1 MEIMQAL
8 QWRYA
13 TKMFDANK
21 KLSEADFQKL
31 LDALVLTP
39 SSFGLQPWKFVV
51 VENPELRAQLR
62 PHSWGQ
68 SQITDASHLLVLCRV
83 NTIDE
88 AFIQKNLDQIV
99 KIRGVSQESLQGYK
113 EMMIGNLVTG
123 ERAKIIDQWA
133 RNQVYIALGNLMT
146 VAAALEIDACPI
158 EGFDANKYDEILDL
172 KKYGLSSCVVLPVG
186 YRSEEDKYQQV
197 KKVRFEKKDLVITM

>member
-99 KIRGVSQESLQGYK
+99 KVRGVSQESLQGYK
-113 EMMIGNLVTG
+113 EMMVGNLVTG
-123 ERAKIIDQWA
+123 ERSKIIDQWA
-133 RNQVYIALGNLMT
+133 KNQVYIALGNAMT
-146 VAAALEIDACPI
+146 VAAALEIDTCPI

-186 YRSEEDKYQQV
+186 YRSDEDKYQHLQ
-197 KKVRFEKKDLVITM
+197 KVRFEKSELTLVL